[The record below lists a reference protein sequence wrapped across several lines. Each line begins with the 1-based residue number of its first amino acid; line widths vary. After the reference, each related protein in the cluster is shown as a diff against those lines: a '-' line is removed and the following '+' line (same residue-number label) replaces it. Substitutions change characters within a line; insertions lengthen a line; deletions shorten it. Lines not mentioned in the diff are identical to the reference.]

1 MCCVTVLH
9 VLVVYWHHALWSFL
23 QRRSLNVGG
32 HSFTV
37 SLSSRDRFQKTHL
50 LPFRKTRRCQRY
62 NNEGGRRSL
71 VRTTKNGVQPPGI
84 QSVLFLK
91 PVSHLQ
97 RSLFSD
103 QRRREIPAADQYEIT
118 KLRERAERGK
128 RVTLRAA
135 ESWLLETSRRLR
147 ARPSSQRTSLALVF
161 MLLFIMS
168 Q

>member
-23 QRRSLNVGG
+23 QRRPLNVGG

-37 SLSSRDRFQKTHL
+37 SLSSLHRFEKTHL

-62 NNEGGRRSL
+62 NNERGRRS
-71 VRTTKNGVQPPGI
+71 TPPGFKT
-84 QSVLFLK
+84 SSRSWLLFLK

>member
-37 SLSSRDRFQKTHL
+37 SLSSRHRFEIFLSKQKD
-50 LPFRKTRRCQRY
+50 PAMSAVQQR
-62 NNEGGRRSL
+62 
-71 VRTTKNGVQPPGI
+71 VRTTKERSSTPPGFKT
-84 QSVLFLK
+84 SSRSWLLFLK

-118 KLRERAERGK
+118 KLRERAERGEW
-128 RVTLRAA
+128 VTLRAA
-135 ESWLLETSRRLR
+135 ESWLLETSRCLR
-147 ARPSSQRTSLALVF
+147 ARSSSQRTSLALVF